1 METINDRFA
10 LLRKACNKT
19 QKDFAE
25 VLGLSQPAIN
35 GMENGKREILDRH
48 LLMLQNWK
56 EYHVNIDWL
65 KTGEGEM
72 FLMDEGDALEALRI
86 AYDLTDL
93 QFDIVATFVRMA
105 PADREIML
113 DFMRGV
119 MDRQRAREAETEEAR
134 IEREAAEEAEEYR
147 KQLIREKTAAV
158 SSVSSDA
165 GEKMA

>member
-1 METINDRFA
+1 MTINERLI
-10 LLRKACNKT
+10 LLRKTCKKT
-19 QKDFAE
+19 QSEMGAII
-25 VLGLSQPAIN
+25 GISQSALADIES
-35 GMENGKREILDRH
+35 GRHGVLDRH

-113 DFMRGV
+113 NFMRGV

-165 GEKMA
+165 GEKIV

>member
-1 METINDRFA
+1 METINERFVM
-10 LLRKACNKT
+10 LRKACKKNQT
-19 QKDFAE
+19 DFGE
-25 VLGLSQPAIN
+25 IMGLSQSAITDIET
-35 GMENGKREILDRH
+35 GRRAVLDRH
-48 LLMLQNWK
+48 LLMLKNWK

-86 AYDLTDL
+86 AYELTDL

-113 DFMRGV
+113 NFMRGV

>member
-86 AYDLTDL
+86 AYELTDL

-113 DFMRGV
+113 NFMRGV
-119 MDRQRAREAETEEAR
+119 MDRQRAR
-134 IEREAAEEAEEYR
+134 EAEEYR